1 MQGAN
6 LGHGSR
12 DAHLCSFG
20 LPLSSTQAVRDV
32 RCLMF
37 PGMIYFLVLIDYW
50 STEYT
55 VGRGQGWT
63 AAVHDDAVY
72 LHGGSDLNFFRK
84 QQPNSRNHPQYT
96 RSSEATLL
104 FHGLVSGEATMSPHS
119 ETTSRPTVGNSP
131 GTALQGGTCCGHV
144 WHGFC
149 VVPRCHM
156 TNCQVFNGE
165 DWKTNTLMTAMLYP
179 GTGAQQQK
187 LQQL

>member
-37 PGMIYFLVLIDYW
+37 YW
-50 STEYT
+50 ST
-55 VGRGQGWT
+55 VGGQGWT

-72 LHGGSDLNFFRK
+72 LHGGSDLNFCRK

-119 ETTSRPTVGNSP
+119 LRDNVTSHCWKLPR
-131 GTALQGGTCCGHV
+131 
-144 WHGFC
+144 HGST
-149 VVPRCHM
+149 RW
-156 TNCQVFNGE
+156 
-165 DWKTNTLMTAMLYP
+165 DMLW
-179 GTGAQQQK
+179 TRLA
-187 LQQL
+187 